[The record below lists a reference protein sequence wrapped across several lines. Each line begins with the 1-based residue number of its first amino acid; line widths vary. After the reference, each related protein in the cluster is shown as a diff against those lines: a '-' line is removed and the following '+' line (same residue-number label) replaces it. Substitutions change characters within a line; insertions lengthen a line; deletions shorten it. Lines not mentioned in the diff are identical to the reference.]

1 LRDIA
6 VRKAIMTIIRLAV
19 AWILFGAIAA
29 TLTFG
34 PALLKVVAL
43 GPISLASVL
52 AT

>member
-1 LRDIA
+1 MSSVLR
-6 VRKAIMTIIRLAV
+6 LFV

-34 PALLKVVAL
+34 PALVRVVAF

-52 AT
+52 LA